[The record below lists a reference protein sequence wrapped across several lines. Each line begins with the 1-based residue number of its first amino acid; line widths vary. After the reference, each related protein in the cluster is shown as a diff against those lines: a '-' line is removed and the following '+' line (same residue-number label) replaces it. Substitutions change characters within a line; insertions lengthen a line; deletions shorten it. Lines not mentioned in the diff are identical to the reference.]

1 MVLSANSAGSALATT
16 IGPLTV
22 AAGGAILQGAE
33 RARIARWRED
43 LWQQLE
49 RRAGVLAPREAD
61 AWYEHLVYEQW
72 RTSAATGG
80 LPPIALSIF
89 YRMKRLI
96 PRSLQLAL
104 RRALIKRQGLPEFPE
119 WPFESAGNDL
129 LRIAFADALLER
141 GVDTLRFPWFWPQG
155 RVAAA
160 ILTHDVE
167 SADGLE
173 RSPAVASW
181 EEQQGL
187 RSSFNIVSDWYP
199 IDTGVLDQ
207 LRARGHEI
215 GSHAIHHDRSLFAS
229 RASFEQQLP
238 MLKEAARR
246 LGAVGFRSPAT
257 HRVVEWLG
265 ELPFSYDCTMPH
277 SDPYEPIPGGTATVW
292 PFFHGEVVE
301 LPYTAPQDHT
311 LFNLLG
317 HGDCSLWQE
326 QLERVVSCNGLF
338 QVVTHPDAEYLGREA
353 IRRSYCSL
361 LETLAGKEDVWVALP
376 GDVASWWR
384 ARANGLT
391 PTDDGRARWT
401 GSTVEIEPDP
411 ILEGKSS

>member
-1 MVLSANSAGSALATT
+1 MLTANSTGSALATT
-16 IGPLTV
+16 IGALT
-22 AAGGAILQGAE
+22 AAADGAALKDAE
-33 RARIARWRED
+33 RSRIERWRDD

-49 RRAGVLAPREAD
+49 QRAGVLAPREAD
-61 AWYEHLVYEQW
+61 VWYGHLIYEQW
-72 RTSAATGG
+72 RMRSSTGG
-80 LPPIALSIF
+80 LPPAALSTF
-89 YRMKRLI
+89 YRVKRLI

-104 RRALIKRQGLPEFPE
+104 RRVLIKRQGLPTFPK

-129 LRIAFADALLER
+129 LRIAFADALLES

-155 RVAAA
+155 HRAAA

-167 SADGLE
+167 SADGLQ
-173 RSPAVASW
+173 RAPAVASW

-199 IDTGVLDQ
+199 IDTGILDQ

-238 MLKEAARR
+238 ILKQAAEQ

-317 HGDCSLWQE
+317 HRDCSLWQK
-326 QLERVVSCNGLF
+326 QLERVISCNGLF
-338 QVVTHPDAEYLGREA
+338 QVVTHPDAEYLGREV
-353 IRRSYCSL
+353 IRQSYCSL
-361 LETLAGKEDVWVALP
+361 LETLAGREDVWVALP
-376 GDVASWWR
+376 NDITSWWR
-384 ARANGLT
+384 ERANGLT
-391 PTDDGRARWT
+391 PADDGRARWN
-401 GSTVEIEPDP
+401 GSTVEITSES
-411 ILEGKSS
+411 ISGSKSL